1 MYKVIKDFT
10 DLEDNRHV
18 YRTGDRFPR
27 DGVEVS
33 KERVDLLASDKNARG
48 ECLIVLVEESKKEV
62 KAKEPKKE
70 PEKKKGKEK
79 K

>member
-10 DLEDNRHV
+10 DLNDNRHV
-18 YRTGDRFPR
+18 YRTGDKFPR

-33 KERVDLLASDKNARG
+33 EERVNALASDNNARG
-48 ECLIVLVEESKKEV
+48 ESLIAFVAEPK
-62 KAKEPKKE
+62 KEPKKE
-70 PEKKKGKEK
+70 KKKGKVK

>member
-18 YRTGDRFPR
+18 YRTGDTFPR
-27 DGVEVS
+27 DGAEVS
-33 KERVDLLASDKNARG
+33 EERVNALASAKNVRG
-48 ECLIVLVEESKKEV
+48 ERLIAFV
-62 KAKEPKKE
+62 ADPKKE
-70 PEKKKGKEK
+70 TKAKAPERKRGKEK